1 MRRLALAV
9 VMTSV
14 VSCVGLLAWQAQA
27 MVGAG
32 ATHLGAAAKSV
43 QPIAPAACGGRG
55 AHCPPGYTWNGNR
68 CVRC

>member
-1 MRRLALAV
+1 MRRLAITL
-9 VMTSV
+9 VMTAV
-14 VSCVGLLAWQAQA
+14 VSCVGLVAWQAEA

-32 ATHLGAAAKSV
+32 AAQLGAAAKSA
-43 QPIAPAACGGRG
+43 QPIATAACGGRG